1 MPTSEELELNFQ
13 FSNEELANFLDNFAE
28 KLRDGEIGLSFKGR
42 EELNIEP
49 NTENRI
55 NLDFVEGESA
65 KQLELEI
72 TLAQEDLSF
81 EDEEGRKKIQV
92 MVEE

>member
-1 MPTSEELELNFQ
+1 MTTEEVKLDFN

-28 KLRDGEIGLSFKGR
+28 KLRDGKIGLSFKGR
-42 EELNIEP
+42 EELKIEP
-49 NTENRI
+49 NTENSI
-55 NLDFVEGESA
+55 ELEFEEEGAS
-65 KQLELEI
+65 KRMELEI
-72 TLAQEDLSF
+72 ELSQEDFDF